1 MSTFNA
7 LTVESNVAVNA
18 NVNITTDVG
27 ALAID
32 ADAENATTGLLTV
45 AAGVTLT
52 SAAGITLDAT
62 TQGITFTGAGTLNA
76 VNGVT
81 INDAVTATAGTLT
94 IDADTD
100 NDGTGTFTTIAAG
113 TINSTG
119 QTLDITAGDV
129 SLAGAVSAATLI
141 NITDSDGNGIGLGD
155 TALGAFQLSGT
166 ELQLLTATTLELAT
180 AGNVTVDNIT
190 ATNSNNVTNLTIDA
204 AGAITFATAKS
215 TFNALNVE
223 ADGAV
228 FANIDI
234 ETDVGALLIDA
245 DDDNNAGTGTGL
257 LTVAA
262 GVTLTSA
269 AGITLD
275 ATTGG
280 ISFTAAGNL
289 AAVNGVTIN
298 DAVAATAGTLT
309 IDADTDN
316 DGTGTFTTIAAGT
329 INSTGQTLD
338 ITAGDVVIGGAV
350 TAATLIN
357 ITDSDGGG
365 IGFGDTALGGFQLS
379 GAELQL
385 LTATT
390 LELATAG
397 NVTVDNISA
406 TNSNT
411 VTNLTIDAVGA
422 ITFASVASTFNALN
436 VESDAAVTAN
446 VDITTDV
453 GALLIDADDDNN
465 AGTGTGLL
473 TVAANVTLT
482 SAAGITLDATEGG
495 ITFTGAGTLNAVNGV
510 TINDAVTATAGTLT
524 IDADTD
530 NDGTGTFTTIATGT
544 INSAGQTLDIT
555 ASDVV
560 IGATIAAAT
569 LNITDSDGGGIG
581 LGDTTV
587 VGGLNVSAAELQ
599 RITTTTLMELIT
611 AGNVTVDNITAA
623 NSNTVNT
630 LTIDAV
636 GAITFANNAS
646 TFNALTVEADGAVT
660 ANANITTDVGALLID
675 ADDDNNAVTGTGL
688 LTVAANVT
696 LTSAAGITLDATEG
710 GITFT
715 GAGTLNAV
723 NGVTINDAVTAT
735 AGTLTI
741 DADTDNDGTGTFTTI
756 ATGTINST
764 GQTLD
769 ITAGDVVIGG
779 AVTAATLINITDS
792 DGNGIG
798 LGDTTVG
805 GFQLSGTELQ
815 LLTATTLWS

>member
-190 ATNSNNVTNLTIDA
+190 AANSNNVTNLTIDA

-228 FANIDI
+228 IANVDI

-280 ISFTAAGNL
+280 ISFTAAG
-289 AAVNGVTIN
+289 T
-298 DAVAATAGTLT
+298 
-309 IDADTDN
+309 
-316 DGTGTFTTIAAGT
+316 
-329 INSTGQTLD
+329 S
-338 ITAGDVVIGGAV
+338 
-350 TAATLIN
+350 
-357 ITDSDGGG
+357 
-365 IGFGDTALGGFQLS
+365 
-379 GAELQL
+379 EPP
-385 LTATT
+385 LTASPLTMRSRPLLVPLRLMLIPIMMVPVRLRPLPPAQLIRLVRPLISP
-390 LELATAG
+390 LEMSL
-397 NVTVDNISA
+397 SA
-406 TNSNT
+406 
-411 VTNLTIDAVGA
+411 VQLPRRRL
-422 ITFASVASTFNALN
+422 STSQILM
-436 VESDAAVTAN
+436 
-446 VDITTDV
+446 
-453 GALLIDADDDNN
+453 
-465 AGTGTGLL
+465 
-473 TVAANVTLT
+473 
-482 SAAGITLDATEGG
+482 
-495 ITFTGAGTLNAVNGV
+495 
-510 TINDAVTATAGTLT
+510 
-524 IDADTD
+524 
-530 NDGTGTFTTIATGT
+530 
-544 INSAGQTLDIT
+544 
-555 ASDVV
+555 
-560 IGATIAAAT
+560 AAA
-569 LNITDSDGGGIG
+569 LA
-581 LGDTTV
+581 
-587 VGGLNVSAAELQ
+587 SAIRL
-599 RITTTTLMELIT
+599 
-611 AGNVTVDNITAA
+611 
-623 NSNTVNT
+623 
-630 LTIDAV
+630 
-636 GAITFANNAS
+636 
-646 TFNALTVEADGAVT
+646 
-660 ANANITTDVGALLID
+660 
-675 ADDDNNAVTGTGL
+675 
-688 LTVAANVT
+688 
-696 LTSAAGITLDATEG
+696 
-710 GITFT
+710 
-715 GAGTLNAV
+715 
-723 NGVTINDAVTAT
+723 
-735 AGTLTI
+735 
-741 DADTDNDGTGTFTTI
+741 
-756 ATGTINST
+756 
-764 GQTLD
+764 
-769 ITAGDVVIGG
+769 
-779 AVTAATLINITDS
+779 
-792 DGNGIG
+792 
-798 LGDTTVG
+798 
-805 GFQLSGTELQ
+805 
-815 LLTATTLWS
+815 

>member
-1 MSTFNA
+1 M
-7 LTVESNVAVNA
+7 
-18 NVNITTDVG
+18 D
-27 ALAID
+27 
-32 ADAENATTGLLTV
+32 ATTG
-45 AAGVTLT
+45 
-52 SAAGITLDAT
+52 
-62 TQGITFTGAGTLNA
+62 GITFTGAGTLNA

-100 NDGTGTFTTIAAG
+100 NDGTGTFTTIATG

-190 ATNSNNVTNLTIDA
+190 AANSNNVTNLTIDA

-365 IGFGDTALGGFQLS
+365 IGLGDTAVGGFQLS
-379 GAELQL
+379 GAELQW

-422 ITFASVASTFNALN
+422 ITFATVSTFNALN
-436 VESDAAVTAN
+436 
-446 VDITTDV
+446 
-453 GALLIDADDDNN
+453 G
-465 AGTGTGLL
+465 
-473 TVAANVTLT
+473 
-482 SAAGITLDATEGG
+482 
-495 ITFTGAGTLNAVNGV
+495 
-510 TINDAVTATAGTLT
+510 
-524 IDADTD
+524 
-530 NDGTGTFTTIATGT
+530 
-544 INSAGQTLDIT
+544 
-555 ASDVV
+555 
-560 IGATIAAAT
+560 
-569 LNITDSDGGGIG
+569 
-581 LGDTTV
+581 
-587 VGGLNVSAAELQ
+587 
-599 RITTTTLMELIT
+599 
-611 AGNVTVDNITAA
+611 
-623 NSNTVNT
+623 
-630 LTIDAV
+630 
-636 GAITFANNAS
+636 
-646 TFNALTVEADGAVT
+646 
-660 ANANITTDVGALLID
+660 
-675 ADDDNNAVTGTGL
+675 
-688 LTVAANVT
+688 
-696 LTSAAGITLDATEG
+696 
-710 GITFT
+710 
-715 GAGTLNAV
+715 
-723 NGVTINDAVTAT
+723 
-735 AGTLTI
+735 
-741 DADTDNDGTGTFTTI
+741 
-756 ATGTINST
+756 
-764 GQTLD
+764 
-769 ITAGDVVIGG
+769 
-779 AVTAATLINITDS
+779 
-792 DGNGIG
+792 
-798 LGDTTVG
+798 
-805 GFQLSGTELQ
+805 
-815 LLTATTLWS
+815 

>member
-1 MSTFNA
+1 M
-7 LTVESNVAVNA
+7 
-18 NVNITTDVG
+18 
-27 ALAID
+27 
-32 ADAENATTGLLTV
+32 
-45 AAGVTLT
+45 
-52 SAAGITLDAT
+52 
-62 TQGITFTGAGTLNA
+62 
-76 VNGVT
+76 
-81 INDAVTATAGTLT
+81 
-94 IDADTD
+94 
-100 NDGTGTFTTIAAG
+100 
-113 TINSTG
+113 
-119 QTLDITAGDV
+119 
-129 SLAGAVSAATLI
+129 
-141 NITDSDGNGIGLGD
+141 
-155 TALGAFQLSGT
+155 
-166 ELQLLTATTLELAT
+166 
-180 AGNVTVDNIT
+180 
-190 ATNSNNVTNLTIDA
+190 
-204 AGAITFATAKS
+204 
-215 TFNALNVE
+215 
-223 ADGAV
+223 
-228 FANIDI
+228 
-234 ETDVGALLIDA
+234 
-245 DDDNNAGTGTGL
+245 
-257 LTVAA
+257 
-262 GVTLTSA
+262 
-269 AGITLD
+269 
-275 ATTGG
+275 
-280 ISFTAAGNL
+280 
-289 AAVNGVTIN
+289 
-298 DAVAATAGTLT
+298 
-309 IDADTDN
+309 
-316 DGTGTFTTIAAGT
+316 
-329 INSTGQTLD
+329 
-338 ITAGDVVIGGAV
+338 
-350 TAATLIN
+350 
-357 ITDSDGGG
+357 
-365 IGFGDTALGGFQLS
+365 
-379 GAELQL
+379 
-385 LTATT
+385 
-390 LELATAG
+390 
-397 NVTVDNISA
+397 
-406 TNSNT
+406 
-411 VTNLTIDAVGA
+411 
-422 ITFASVASTFNALN
+422 
-436 VESDAAVTAN
+436 
-446 VDITTDV
+446 
-453 GALLIDADDDNN
+453 IDADDDNN

-675 ADDDNNAVTGTGL
+675 ADDDNNAGTGTGL

-741 DADTDNDGTGTFTTI
+741 DADTDNDGTGTFTT
-756 ATGTINST
+756 AA
-764 GQTLD
+764 
-769 ITAGDVVIGG
+769 AG
-779 AVTAATLINITDS
+779 N
-792 DGNGIG
+792 N
-798 LGDTTVG
+798 
-805 GFQLSGTELQ
+805 
-815 LLTATTLWS
+815 